1 MQTIVISPRLDI
13 VLTHQIQR
21 ADQLHALKVDA
32 VKLWHHRLY
41 LRTVEHSHQDR
52 LDDIVIVMAERNF
65 VAAKLLCKMVQMAA
79 AHSRTEIARRIFHM
93 VNGVKNIG
101 LKNSNRNMKTLC
113 VVLDDFAVLRAVS
126 RVHDNKFHFKIKF
139 VIYRVKSIQ
148 LFALLF
154 YDEGDWPTKF
164 QIGTP
169 RPEKNV
175 LASLHY
181 SAFDSASWDLC
192 SRLTNEYEWIL
203 KSCIQSKY
211 YKLKSS

>member
-1 MQTIVISPRLDI
+1 MFNQFL
-13 VLTHQIQR
+13 
-21 ADQLHALKVDA
+21 
-32 VKLWHHRLY
+32 RLY
-41 LRTVEHSHQDR
+41 
-52 LDDIVIVMAERNF
+52 
-65 VAAKLLCKMVQMAA
+65 
-79 AHSRTEIARRIFHM
+79 
-93 VNGVKNIG
+93 
-101 LKNSNRNMKTLC
+101 
-113 VVLDDFAVLRAVS
+113 
-126 RVHDNKFHFKIKF
+126 KFKF

-211 YKLKSS
+211 YKLKEVPL

>member
-1 MQTIVISPRLDI
+1 MPGAEKSTTVFMEPLIRFRHGNWRRNAFSRCSVNISQTICVFSFASSAAYTPCCVFFEEKTDIHARL
-13 VLTHQIQR
+13 
-21 ADQLHALKVDA
+21 LHGYFL
-32 VKLWHHRLY
+32 
-41 LRTVEHSHQDR
+41 
-52 LDDIVIVMAERNF
+52 
-65 VAAKLLCKMVQMAA
+65 
-79 AHSRTEIARRIFHM
+79 
-93 VNGVKNIG
+93 
-101 LKNSNRNMKTLC
+101 
-113 VVLDDFAVLRAVS
+113 VS
-126 RVHDNKFHFKIKF
+126 FFNYRFYEFKF

-211 YKLKSS
+211 YKLKEVPL

>member
-1 MQTIVISPRLDI
+1 MIL
-13 VLTHQIQR
+13 
-21 ADQLHALKVDA
+21 
-32 VKLWHHRLY
+32 
-41 LRTVEHSHQDR
+41 
-52 LDDIVIVMAERNF
+52 
-65 VAAKLLCKMVQMAA
+65 
-79 AHSRTEIARRIFHM
+79 
-93 VNGVKNIG
+93 
-101 LKNSNRNMKTLC
+101 KTLI
-113 VVLDDFAVLRAVS
+113 VGKYNLYKKIQNAII
-126 RVHDNKFHFKIKF
+126 KFEFFCQHIRRKHSTMTRNKIKF

-211 YKLKSS
+211 FKLKEVPL

>member
-1 MQTIVISPRLDI
+1 MNYRIIIGAMLFQKPNGMNTIINN
-13 VLTHQIQR
+13 QF
-21 ADQLHALKVDA
+21 
-32 VKLWHHRLY
+32 Y
-41 LRTVEHSHQDR
+41 
-52 LDDIVIVMAERNF
+52 
-65 VAAKLLCKMVQMAA
+65 
-79 AHSRTEIARRIFHM
+79 
-93 VNGVKNIG
+93 
-101 LKNSNRNMKTLC
+101 
-113 VVLDDFAVLRAVS
+113 
-126 RVHDNKFHFKIKF
+126 KFEF

-169 RPEKNV
+169 LPEKNV

-211 YKLKSS
+211 YKLKEVPL

>member
-1 MQTIVISPRLDI
+1 MMP
-13 VLTHQIQR
+13 
-21 ADQLHALKVDA
+21 LK
-32 VKLWHHRLY
+32 RN
-41 LRTVEHSHQDR
+41 Q
-52 LDDIVIVMAERNF
+52 AERIGM
-65 VAAKLLCKMVQMAA
+65 CYTVQKDMY
-79 AHSRTEIARRIFHM
+79 
-93 VNGVKNIG
+93 
-101 LKNSNRNMKTLC
+101 
-113 VVLDDFAVLRAVS
+113 
-126 RVHDNKFHFKIKF
+126 KFKF

-203 KSCIQSKY
+203 KSCIQSNTI
-211 YKLKSS
+211 S

>member
-1 MQTIVISPRLDI
+1 MF
-13 VLTHQIQR
+13 HQH
-21 ADQLHALKVDA
+21 LH
-32 VKLWHHRLY
+32 LY
-41 LRTVEHSHQDR
+41 ST
-52 LDDIVIVMAERNF
+52 
-65 VAAKLLCKMVQMAA
+65 
-79 AHSRTEIARRIFHM
+79 
-93 VNGVKNIG
+93 
-101 LKNSNRNMKTLC
+101 
-113 VVLDDFAVLRAVS
+113 
-126 RVHDNKFHFKIKF
+126 KFKF

-154 YDEGDWPTKF
+154 YDEGDWPTEF

-169 RPEKNV
+169 RPGENV

-211 YKLKSS
+211 YKLKEVPL

>member
-1 MQTIVISPRLDI
+1 MNITSTIIGKI
-13 VLTHQIQR
+13 
-21 ADQLHALKVDA
+21 
-32 VKLWHHRLY
+32 
-41 LRTVEHSHQDR
+41 
-52 LDDIVIVMAERNF
+52 F
-65 VAAKLLCKMVQMAA
+65 VFTYFFIYIL
-79 AHSRTEIARRIFHM
+79 ST
-93 VNGVKNIG
+93 
-101 LKNSNRNMKTLC
+101 
-113 VVLDDFAVLRAVS
+113 
-126 RVHDNKFHFKIKF
+126 KFKF

-211 YKLKSS
+211 YKLKEVPL